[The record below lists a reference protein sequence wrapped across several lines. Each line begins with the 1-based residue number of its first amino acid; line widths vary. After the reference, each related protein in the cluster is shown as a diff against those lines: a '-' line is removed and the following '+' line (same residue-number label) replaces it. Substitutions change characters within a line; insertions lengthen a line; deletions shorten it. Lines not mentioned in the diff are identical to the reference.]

1 MLTQNE
7 IDRRRPVWLAFS
19 EFWLDTELGP
29 HDLERLASAI
39 GQSGFSISELRRIHL
54 EEVAPV
60 LYPNLL
66 SPAGEWAG
74 FDEEWL
80 CGAIVQNIDR
90 TGPVR
95 RLARCLARPVTARAT
110 ERDWHRLR
118 DILVRIRESAA
129 E

>member
-1 MLTQNE
+1 MLTQDE
-7 IDRRRPVWLAFS
+7 IDRRKPVWLAFS
-19 EFWLDTELGP
+19 EFWLDTELGAD
-29 HDLERLASAI
+29 DLERLASAI
-39 GQSGFSISELRRIHL
+39 EQSGFSIGELRRIHL

-74 FDEEWL
+74 FDEECL
-80 CGAIVQNIDR
+80 YAAITQNIDR
-90 TGPVR
+90 TGPIR
-95 RLARCLARPVTARAT
+95 RLAHRLARPVMAHAT

-118 DILVRIRESAA
+118 DIVLRVRESAA